1 MWRGG
6 SGPIIEDGLANW
18 KKKLVILTTIDGLI
32 SRKGTR
38 FISLITGLQS
48 HFQNT
53 NEQINKS
60 QQFAQLFALVPNLG
74 WESRFFF
81 YFVLT
86 DGRVCLMIS
95 FTGVSVVVV
104 SVNEWNGPRRCTH
117 KHQRAVSLRTLCRAH
132 MISVVKLSKKM

>member
-53 NEQINKS
+53 NVQINKS
-60 QQFAQLFALVPNLG
+60 QQFAQLFALVPILG

-81 YFVLT
+81 TSFWQMVESASWSHSRGFRWWWCLWMNET
-86 DGRVCLMIS
+86 AHDGVH
-95 FTGVSVVVV
+95 TNTSVRFHYALSAVRTW
-104 SVNEWNGPRRCTH
+104 SV
-117 KHQRAVSLRTLCRAH
+117 
-132 MISVVKLSKKM
+132 